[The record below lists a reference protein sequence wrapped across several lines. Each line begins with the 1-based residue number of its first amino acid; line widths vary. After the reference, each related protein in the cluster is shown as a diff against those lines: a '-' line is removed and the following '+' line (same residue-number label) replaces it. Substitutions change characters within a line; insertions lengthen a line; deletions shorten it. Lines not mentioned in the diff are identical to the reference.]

1 VLFIS
6 AKEPMTEILRIENLR
21 AGYGEAVVLPGLSLT
36 LERGRSLALLGRNGM
51 GKTTLV
57 NTIVGVTRRFSGK
70 LLLDGKDI
78 SALRPD
84 QRALAGIGW
93 VPQERNIFKSLTVTE
108 NLTAVELPGKWN
120 VERVFQLFPRLAERR
135 NNLGNQLSG
144 GEQQM
149 LAVARAL
156 VLNPRL
162 LLLDEPLEGLAP
174 IIVDE
179 LLAALRR
186 IILEEKL
193 SAILVEQNAQ
203 RILGVTDRA
212 AILERGMIVHEAAS
226 SELRIQPQ
234 VLESYLGVGKAKRA

>member
-1 VLFIS
+1 
-6 AKEPMTEILRIENLR
+6 MTEILRIENLR
-21 AGYGEAVVLPGLSLT
+21 AGYGEAVVLPDISLGL
-36 LERGRSLALLGRNGM
+36 GQGQSLALLGRNGM

-57 NTIVGVTRRFSGK
+57 NTIVGVTRRFGGK
-70 LLLDGKDI
+70 ITLDSKDI
-78 SALRPD
+78 TSLRPD

-108 NLTAVELPGKWN
+108 NLTAVALPGKWN
-120 VERVFQLFPRLAERR
+120 VERVFQMFPRLGERR

-149 LAVARAL
+149 LAVGRAL
-156 VLNPRL
+156 VLNPKL

-186 IILEEKL
+186 IIAEEKL

-203 RILGVTDRA
+203 KILGVTDRA
-212 AILERGMIVHEAAS
+212 AILERGAIVHEAAS
-226 SELRIQPQ
+226 ADLRKQPEI
-234 VLESYLGVGKAKRA
+234 LESYLGVGKAKRA